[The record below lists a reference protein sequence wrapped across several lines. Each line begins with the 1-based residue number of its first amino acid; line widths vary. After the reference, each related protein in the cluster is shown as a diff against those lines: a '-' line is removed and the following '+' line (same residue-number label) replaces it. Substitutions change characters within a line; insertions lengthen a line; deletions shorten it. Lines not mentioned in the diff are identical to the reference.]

1 MTYPTL
7 SEVNAASAGA
17 LRHWHNTLPDPQT
30 DVERTIQRR
39 IKKAM
44 HPTAGD
50 QLKKEAP
57 EVHKKFTSIIDRLND
72 IVNGRKSKGGQ

>member
-7 SEVNAASAGA
+7 SDVNQANEAM
-17 LRHWHNTLPDPQT
+17 LRHWNNTLPDPQT

-39 IKKAM
+39 IKKAL
-44 HPTAGD
+44 HPTVGD

-57 EVHKKFTSIIDRLND
+57 EVHAEYTSILDRLND
-72 IVNGRKSKGGQ
+72 IVNGRKP

>member
-7 SEVNAASAGA
+7 SDVNQANEAM
-17 LRHWHNTLPDPQT
+17 LRHWNNTLPDPQT

-39 IKKAM
+39 IKKAL
-44 HPTAGD
+44 HPTVGD

-57 EVHKKFTSIIDRLND
+57 ELHKEYTSFLDHLND
-72 IVNGRKSKGGQ
+72 ILNRENH